1 MNDNENIILKNGR
14 VKEILLNAIIDLE
27 YVENT
32 SADGEMT
39 PKEVS
44 SMASL
49 IIVEIKEALEELITP
64 SELE

>member
-1 MNDNENIILKNGR
+1 MNNNENIILKNGR

-27 YVENT
+27 YIENT

-39 PKEVS
+39 PKQVS

>member
-1 MNDNENIILKNGR
+1 MNDNENIIFKNGN

-27 YVENT
+27 YIENT

>member
-27 YVENT
+27 YIENT

-39 PKEVS
+39 PKQVS

>member
-1 MNDNENIILKNGR
+1 MNDIENIIFKNGN

-27 YVENT
+27 YIENT

>member
-1 MNDNENIILKNGR
+1 MNDNENIIFKNAR

-27 YVENT
+27 YIENT